1 MRSPA
6 VRAATMEQRA
16 GPSGTDTGLVDM
28 LCVSLR
34 EHEGGYMHAL
44 TTMFV
49 LSCKHPGTP
58 ANRLWLQQPILVA
71 KYVALSTGT
80 TNSYSALF
88 LEHYTAIFACR
99 QATYDLAAPLILAC

>member
-6 VRAATMEQRA
+6 VSAATMEQRA

-44 TTMFV
+44 TQCSF
-49 LSCKHPGTP
+49 CP
-58 ANRLWLQQPILVA
+58 ANTQAHLPIDC
-71 KYVALSTGT
+71 GC
-80 TNSYSALF
+80 NSQSWW
-88 LEHYTAIFACR
+88 R
-99 QATYDLAAPLILAC
+99 NM